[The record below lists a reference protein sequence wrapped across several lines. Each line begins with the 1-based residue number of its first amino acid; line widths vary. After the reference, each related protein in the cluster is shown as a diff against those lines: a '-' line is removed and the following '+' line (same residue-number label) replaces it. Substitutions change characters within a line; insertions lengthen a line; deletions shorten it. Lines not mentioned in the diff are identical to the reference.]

1 MRQDAI
7 PFSVATPR
15 LKQRMLGVTLV
26 ELLVVIAII
35 GVLIAL
41 LLPAV
46 QAARE
51 SARRS
56 QCANHLKQAGTA
68 LQLHHDA
75 KGAFPPGA
83 LLDNACCENL
93 KETFTGW
100 TIEILPYMER
110 DALFQLYNP
119 AKSCGDIANRSFR
132 EQHIAEYSCPSDFE
146 PELLLPESGPEG
158 GWTNQDRLNPRLWRT
173 SSYRGMAGR
182 SDGMTIWPLAQ
193 YLPTSTSS
201 NAPIPYGWRGPL
213 HAVRV
218 GGQDFVAAG
227 QPNVALKSESFS
239 NITDGT
245 SKTILI
251 GEQTNL
257 YNLRRTFW
265 AYTFG
270 NYIVS
275 QAIPQPR
282 IFSGSFN
289 ACTNIPGLPGGPA
302 PCMWSWYSNHPG
314 GMNIQKCDGSGGWIN
329 FDIDVFVF
337 SSLGSIAGEEVIE
350 NDDL

>member
-1 MRQDAI
+1 
-7 PFSVATPR
+7 
-15 LKQRMLGVTLV
+15 
-26 ELLVVIAII
+26 LLVVIAII

-51 SARRS
+51 SARRA
-56 QCANHLKQAGTA
+56 QCANHLKQAGAA
-68 LQLHHDA
+68 LQLHHNA
-75 KGAFPPGA
+75 KGALPPGA
-83 LLDNACCENL
+83 VLENACCFDNGLE
-93 KETFTGW
+93 KTYTGW

-119 AKSCGDIANRSFR
+119 AKSSGDIANKNFR
-132 EQHIAEYSCPSDFE
+132 EQYIAEYSCPSDFE
-146 PELLLPESGPEG
+146 RELLLPESGPQG
-158 GWTNQDRLNPRLWRT
+158 GWTDQDSKAPRLWMT

-193 YLPTSTSS
+193 DIPPSISS
-201 NAPIPYGWRGPL
+201 DDPVPYGWRGPL

-218 GGQDFVAAG
+218 DQQAFVIGGQ
-227 QPNVALKSESFS
+227 PKVALKPEKLSK
-239 NITDGT
+239 ITDGT
-245 SKTILI
+245 SKTILL

-257 YNLRRTFW
+257 YNRRRTFW

-270 NYIVS
+270 NYIMS

-282 IFSGSFN
+282 IFN
-289 ACTNIPGLPGGPA
+289 NDYQACSKITGLPGGPA

-314 GMNIQKCDGSGGWIN
+314 GMNIQKCDGSGEWMS
-329 FDIDVFVF
+329 FDIDVNVF